1 MLVLTDC
8 FGYRKQISSTVEELV
23 QRTGKYMQLERM
35 HEEESGYDVNL
46 QVVTVRLPPEE
57 EGQSEEE
64 EKNKVRAL
72 LNFGQHG
79 REHITVEV
87 VLAFLQ
93 QLSEALL
100 MKEPWVSGIA
110 CTRSS
115 LGTAFQL
122 PTSPC
127 SSFAL

>member
-57 EGQSEEE
+57 
-64 EKNKVRAL
+64 R
-72 LNFGQHG
+72 
-79 REHITVEV
+79 R
-87 VLAFLQ
+87 
-93 QLSEALL
+93 
-100 MKEPWVSGIA
+100 
-110 CTRSS
+110 
-115 LGTAFQL
+115 
-122 PTSPC
+122 
-127 SSFAL
+127 

>member
-8 FGYRKQISSTVEELV
+8 FGYRKKIYSTVEELV

-57 EGQSEEE
+57 EGLSEEE

-79 REHITVEV
+79 RDNRAVHAARHRHHDTGGGRGCGQ
-87 VLAFLQ
+87 A
-93 QLSEALL
+93 
-100 MKEPWVSGIA
+100 
-110 CTRSS
+110 
-115 LGTAFQL
+115 
-122 PTSPC
+122 
-127 SSFAL
+127 